1 MTKETFINII
11 DVIASRLLDEKRE
24 QGKRY
29 NPFSIKD
36 AGSPDYDIW
45 NMLTNN
51 KKLAKT
57 SATPGKT
64 LLINH
69 FIINK
74 EWYLVDLPG
83 YGYKMITF
91 ADTSSAK
98 LP

>member
-51 KKLAKT
+51 KAYATRLANRIQKALWDKYKWNVT
-57 SATPGKT
+57 VSIVYGDQSAHPRDY
-64 LLINH
+64 NVYVE
-69 FIINK
+69 F
-74 EWYLVDLPG
+74 
-83 YGYKMITF
+83 
-91 ADTSSAK
+91 
-98 LP
+98 